1 MESTPVAGV
10 EIKKLTLAPLL
21 APSLRSAIEVGITPQ
36 LQIGSG
42 MPNKADQSTD
52 LKFGFEILGT
62 YKWFGTHT
70 CRIPASKKPSNRN
83 GAISENSVMNCQT
96 NFSRISTTAD
106 ILLTLLVQNMRETCI
121 ENKTDM
127 LVVKRIEHLATFA
140 TRLYQIRR
148 TQNAQLV
155 TDH

>member
-21 APSLRSAIEVGITPQ
+21 APSLRSAIDVGITPQ

-42 MPNKADQSTD
+42 TPNNADQSTD
-52 LKFGFEILGT
+52 LKFGFEIFGT

-70 CRIPASKKPSNRN
+70 CKMPASKKPSSRN

-96 NFSRISTTAD
+96 NFSRISKTAG
-106 ILLTLLVQNMRETCI
+106 IYLPFLC
-121 ENKTDM
+121 
-127 LVVKRIEHLATFA
+127 RICVRPVLK
-140 TRLYQIRR
+140 IKPM
-148 TQNAQLV
+148 
-155 TDH
+155 

>member
-1 MESTPVAGV
+1 
-10 EIKKLTLAPLL
+10 
-21 APSLRSAIEVGITPQ
+21 
-36 LQIGSG
+36 
-42 MPNKADQSTD
+42 
-52 LKFGFEILGT
+52 
-62 YKWFGTHT
+62 
-70 CRIPASKKPSNRN
+70 
-83 GAISENSVMNCQT
+83 
-96 NFSRISTTAD
+96 
-106 ILLTLLVQNMRETCI
+106 MRETCI

>member
-62 YKWFGTHT
+62 
-70 CRIPASKKPSNRN
+70 
-83 GAISENSVMNCQT
+83 
-96 NFSRISTTAD
+96 
-106 ILLTLLVQNMRETCI
+106 
-121 ENKTDM
+121 
-127 LVVKRIEHLATFA
+127 
-140 TRLYQIRR
+140 
-148 TQNAQLV
+148 
-155 TDH
+155 